1 MLKTLHI
8 ENVAVIERADVEFS
22 AGLSVLTG
30 ETGAGKSIIIDSLNA
45 VLGNR
50 VTRDLVR
57 SGAERAS
64 VTALFDSKPAEDWCR
79 ENEIEADNGEIILQ
93 RRITSEGKTS
103 ARVNGMPV
111 TASQLRELGSRLLDI
126 HGQNDGRQLLD
137 ERRHLDYLDLFGDCE
152 KELSTYKEKYDAYR
166 SLVREA
172 QRLSMDET
180 EKQRREESL
189 RYRIQELT
197 KAEIRPGEEAELT
210 ERRDLLRNSEK
221 LTEHLSAAVN
231 ALYDSE
237 NSAVSLCGDAEYNVS
252 KAAAWSADLSE
263 TENMIRDARLALEDA
278 SERLRDKLQ
287 TLDFSPDEYDR
298 LEERLSQL
306 RRLEKKY
313 TTDESGL
320 ASMLEE
326 AQHELDELEYAGD
339 RLEKLAKETAKAYAE
354 AEKAAKALSAQ
365 RSAAAERLQNRVV
378 RELRDL
384 SMPSVR
390 FEVQLTQRTGENAL
404 TSSGMDDVRFAMSA
418 NAGEAMGAI
427 SRIASGGELSRI
439 MLALKN
445 VFAEKDSIDSLI
457 FDEIDTGVS
466 GIAAQ
471 RVAEKLASLGQNKQV
486 LCVTHLPQ
494 IAAMAQQQ
502 YLVEKSEKDGR
513 TYTSIRLLDRRGRRN
528 ELARLSGGDAVSDTQ
543 LAGAEELLT
552 RGEKFRASLAKH

>member
-79 ENEIEADNGEIILQ
+79 ENEIEADDGEIILQ

-152 KELSTYKEKYDAYR
+152 KELSAYKEKYDAYR

-197 KAEIRPGEEAELT
+197 KAEIRPGEETELT

-326 AQHELDELEYAGD
+326 AQRELDELEYAGD
-339 RLEKLAKETAKAYAE
+339 RLEKLAKETARAYAE

-513 TYTSIRLLDRRGRRN
+513 TYTSIRLLDRRGRQN